1 MKVALYDGSFHEVDS
16 SDVAFRMAASM
27 AMRDGIDK
35 AKSIILEPIM
45 EVEITTPNQ
54 FLGDIIGDLNSRRA
68 HIERIEGRDEV
79 SSICCLV
86 PLAEIFGFAGDL
98 RSLSQGR
105 ASHTMQFHHYIKL
118 PQNLAD
124 QIETKV

>member
-1 MKVALYDGSFHEVDS
+1 
-16 SDVAFRMAASM
+16 M

-35 AKSIILEPIM
+35 AKPIILEPIM

-68 HIERIEGRDEV
+68 HIENIKGRDEV

-105 ASHTMQFHHYIKL
+105 ASHTMQFHHYEEL

-124 QIETKV
+124 QIATKVRKSR